1 MITRARRVPCQRP
14 ASDRVAGEA
23 LAQRLALLVL
33 HEMSGYNHAMQAPGP
48 TRPERGNPYP
58 PGGPAI
64 QPRITGADPSTAAYT
79 EADVRQYLAAH
90 PMLPTTD
97 GTEPVIAKV
106 LFIPASQASAL
117 MRGASIG
124 RPDTTLVCYVE
135 VHGNLSTSWVRV
147 PEPGLMPGPAH
158 VGVLVFDA
166 QTGNLLIRG
175 LTG

>member
-1 MITRARRVPCQRP
+1 M
-14 ASDRVAGEA
+14 E
-23 LAQRLALLVL
+23 
-33 HEMSGYNHAMQAPGP
+33 GP
-48 TRPERGNPYP
+48 TPPKPVCCYP
-58 PGGPAI
+58 PGVAAI
-64 QPRITGADPSTAAYT
+64 QPRITGADASTAAYT

-90 PMLPTTD
+90 PAFPTTD

-117 MRGASIG
+117 MRGESIG

-135 VHGNLSTSWVRV
+135 VHGNLSTSWVHV

-166 QTGNLLIRG
+166 QTGNALIQG